1 MTAFGVLILE
11 FAACI
16 GFGATALRL
25 LGLLGTLRRAE
36 QVAWG
41 FAIGFGVLGWLLFF
55 QGIAG
60 LYSPVALATLLA
72 VGVAGLVFIWGGD
85 CKAAAEQAPPP
96 YTPFDWMLVAALV
109 LALLFD
115 FFEGLAPP
123 VDGDTLAYHFA
134 MPKQFIEQGRLFFV
148 PRAMDGAI
156 PLLGQMTYIPVL
168 ALGGEKALTLWT
180 MLSGW
185 MATYLLFHVCRRF
198 LDHRWSLALA
208 SIFLTVPAVVY
219 GGGGGHVEIRNALFV
234 LVAAFAVSE
243 AVRTGRLKFAV
254 LAGLG
259 VGFFM
264 AGKYIGLLFALAS
277 GLAILRQRRW
287 FIHGLV
293 LTTVALVAGGQWY
306 VWNWMHTGDP
316 FFPVLYGVLDY
327 SNLAIWSIEQN
338 EALKGLLATLETAVP
353 ASVFWAI
360 AYPFVATLKGY
371 PVFESGRTGFGPFV
385 LLALPFAMAS
395 VWRFRDKLKSS
406 PLLTIALITV
416 LFYGFWFF
424 SGSSQRVRQLLPAL
438 PLLLVCVGVAA
449 AKWAK
454 AEEMTKPLAA
464 TVLIT
469 LGLQLAGQG
478 LFSLGAIKYALKDQ
492 SREDYLRRYV
502 TGYDT
507 AEWVNGHL
515 KGPVKLYTRMRYL
528 NYLLDVPYFYS
539 HAQQEGVIYNA
550 RIATDARRFFRELN
564 SRGITHM
571 AVFEDAQENTPPH
584 KGGHLWRPLLAAGC
598 LEKIAEVEVKS
609 LASRT
614 LQITSTSR
622 NFVLKMNDGP
632 CQLP

>member
-1 MTAFGVLILE
+1 MMAFGVLIFE

-16 GFGATALRL
+16 GFGAIALRL
-25 LGLLGTLRRAE
+25 LGLLDTLHRAE

-55 QGIAG
+55 LGIAG
-60 LYSPVALATLLA
+60 LYTPLALATLL
-72 VGVAGLVFIWGGD
+72 VAGVVGLVIIWRGD
-85 CKAAAEQAPPP
+85 CKAAEEAPLS
-96 YTPFDWMLVAALV
+96 YTPFDGILTAALG

-134 MPKQFIEQGRLFFV
+134 LPKLFIEQGHLFFV

-156 PLLGQMTYIPVL
+156 PLLDQMTYIPAL

-180 MLSGW
+180 MVSGW
-185 MATYLLFHVCRRF
+185 MASFLLFQVCRRF
-198 LDHRWSLALA
+198 LDRRWSLALA
-208 SIFLTVPAVVY
+208 SIFLTVPAVAY
-219 GGGGGHVEIRNALFV
+219 GGGGGQVEIRNALFV
-234 LVAAFAVSE
+234 LVSAFAIAD
-243 AVRTGRLKFAV
+243 AVRSGRLRFAV

-259 VGFFM
+259 VGFFV
-264 AGKYIGLLFALAS
+264 AGKYTGLLFALAS
-277 GLAILRQRRW
+277 GLAILRQRAW
-287 FIHGLV
+287 FSHGLV
-293 LTTVALVAGGQWY
+293 LTTVAMIAGGQWY
-306 VWNWMHTGDP
+306 VWNWLHTGDP
-316 FFPVLYGVLDY
+316 FFPVLFGVLEYRDP
-327 SNLAIWSIEQN
+327 AIWSIEQN
-338 EALKGLLATLETAVP
+338 EALKGLLSTLETAVP
-353 ASVFWAI
+353 VSLFWAI
-360 AYPFVATLKGY
+360 AYPFVATIKGY

-385 LLALPFAMAS
+385 LLALPFALAG
-395 VWRFRDKLKSS
+395 VWHFREKLKSS
-406 PLLTIALITV
+406 PLLTIALIAA
-416 LFYGFWFF
+416 LYYALWFF
-424 SGSSQRVRQLLPAL
+424 SGASQRVRQMLPAL

-454 AEEMTKPLAA
+454 VVEMTKLLAA
-464 TVLIT
+464 AVLVT

-502 TGYDT
+502 TGYAT

-550 RIATDARRFFRELN
+550 RIATDVQRFFRELN
-564 SRGITHM
+564 TLGITHM
-571 AVFEDAQENTPPH
+571 AVFEDSQENTPPH
-584 KGGHLWRPLLAAGC
+584 KGGHMWRPLLAAGC
-598 LEKIAEVEVKS
+598 LDKIAEIQVKS

-614 LQITSTSR
+614 LQIANTSR
-622 NFVLKMNDGP
+622 NFILKMNNGP
-632 CQLP
+632 CEVP